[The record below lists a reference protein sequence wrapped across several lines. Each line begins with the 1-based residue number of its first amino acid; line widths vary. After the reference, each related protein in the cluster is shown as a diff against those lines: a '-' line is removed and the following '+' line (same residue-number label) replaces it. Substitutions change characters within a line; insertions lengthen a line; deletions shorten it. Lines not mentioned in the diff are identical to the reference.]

1 MLNSQTTLMD
11 RIQIHL
17 LEWAT
22 ELLTTIRRWYQKIG
36 LLKQQQPDMD
46 QKIITFFRWVNRPTI
61 KEMIAA
67 ISAGGFVGLVLGIFI
82 YIITA

>member
-22 ELLTTIRRWYQKIG
+22 ELLTTIRRWNQKIG
-36 LLKQQQPDMD
+36 LLTQQQSDMD

>member
-22 ELLTTIRRWYQKIG
+22 ELLTTIRRWNQKIG